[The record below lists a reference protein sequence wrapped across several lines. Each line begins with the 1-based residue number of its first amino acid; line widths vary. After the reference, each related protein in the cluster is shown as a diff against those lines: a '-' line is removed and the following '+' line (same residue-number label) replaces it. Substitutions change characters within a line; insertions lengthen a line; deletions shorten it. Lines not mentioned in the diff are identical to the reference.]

1 MKISDILR
9 SKGSAVITVHPDAPI
24 EEALRTLVEHDIGA
38 LVVADGTIQGIFTER
53 DVLRAAATD
62 VHRLAN
68 AQVRDLMTADVVTAT
83 PDHDIQHVMDVMTS
97 RRIRHLPVLAGDVV
111 CGMISMRDVIN
122 ALRQSA
128 QTENQQLHAYITGTP
143 L

>member
-24 EEALRTLVEHDIGA
+24 EDALRTLVEHDIGA
-38 LVVADGTIQGIFTER
+38 LVVADGAIQGIFTER

-62 VHRLAN
+62 VRRLAN
-68 AQVRDLMTADVVTAT
+68 AHVRDLMTADVVTAT
-83 PDHDIQHVMDVMTS
+83 PEHDIQHVMDVMTS
-97 RRIRHLPVLAGDVV
+97 RRIRHLPVVAGDVV

>member
-9 SKGSAVITVHPDAPI
+9 SKGSAVITVPPDAPI
-24 EEALRTLVEHDIGA
+24 EDALRTLVEHDIGA
-38 LVVADGTIQGIFTER
+38 LVVADGAIQGIFTER
-53 DVLRAAATD
+53 DVLRAAAID
-62 VHRLAN
+62 VRRLAN
-68 AQVRDLMTADVVTAT
+68 ARVRDLMTADVVTAT

-97 RRIRHLPVLAGDVV
+97 RRIRHLPVVAGDVV